1 MLGDKIK
8 KLRMIQGITQTE
20 LAKRLYVTS
29 GAVSQWEK
37 GLTTPDMNRLIA
49 LTNVFGVP
57 LEYFIDEPAYDDDEN
72 DEALEIRE
80 QLRRDPNMRVLFDA
94 ASRATPEQ
102 LKAAAAMLRS
112 FQGEEDET

>member
-1 MLGDKIK
+1 MVGEKIK
-8 KLRMIQGITQTE
+8 KLRTMEGMTQTE

-37 GLTTPDMNRLIA
+37 DLTTPDVDRLIA
-49 LTNVFGVP
+49 LTKVFGVP
-57 LEYFIDEPAYDDDEN
+57 FEYFLDEPIEDDEN

-94 ASRATPEQ
+94 ASKATPEQ